1 MDEWMDDVSIMHG
14 QEIVFHKLAMESAR
28 DGNTIWVDIITGC
41 GDHVRIPLN
50 PTHTEQYLH

>member
-1 MDEWMDDVSIMHG
+1 MDDVSIMHG

-50 PTHTEQYLH
+50 PTHTEWYLH